1 MMADT
6 VNQKDIVYVIS
17 QVKDHIQTMAY
28 SNSPAYKWL
37 DETMSIHD
45 ILEAM
50 ELNGIDNKEDAIK
63 YLLDIAHLFGK
74 DR

>member
-1 MMADT
+1 MMVDT
-6 VNQKDIVYVIS
+6 VNQKDIINIIAK
-17 QVKDHIQTMAY
+17 VKDHIHTMAY

-63 YLLDIAHLFGK
+63 YLLDMAHLFGK

>member
-1 MMADT
+1 MMANT
-6 VNQKDIVYVIS
+6 LKQKDIVHVIT
-17 QVKDHIQTMAY
+17 QVKDHIHTMAY

-37 DETMSIHD
+37 NEKWSTHD

-50 ELNGIDNKEDAIK
+50 ELNGIDNKEDIIK
-63 YLLDIAHLFGK
+63 HLLDMAHLFGK